1 MNRPSTPP
9 GAGPRLVLACVAALL
24 VVLSAPWS
32 QQVMEVVAGAWPGQ
46 FRTIAMASTAV
57 PIAIALL
64 VAILRIRDRR
74 ALRYGCLALGLCVG
88 AAHIVL
94 GDVGFGEAFHFV
106 EYGLVAVLF
115 YRACLPLGDGA
126 AIVLPLLAGV
136 IAGVAD
142 EWFQWFIPIRTGEV
156 RDVLLNVVASCCGL
170 LLAMAIEPPP
180 RLTLS
185 VGPRSR
191 RLVGSVTLVA
201 VLAAGFFVA
210 TVRAGHEIRDDE
222 IGSFTSRYSPAELA
236 AAERDRAERWRG
248 NPPVIVRRLSR
259 EDQYL
264 AEGLSHVR
272 LRNAAWGA
280 GDIATAWREN
290 RILEAFYAPVLDTST
305 YASKLG
311 NRWPG
316 EQRADAASR
325 VTGAD
330 VIIRNA
336 RIYTVDPREP
346 IAEAIAM
353 SGDRIARVGSEA
365 EMMPLQGP
373 GTRVIDAG
381 GATIVPGLHDAHGHF
396 VELGANLSN
405 LDFRGTTRYQQIVEM
420 VRARVATARPG
431 EWVIGRSW
439 DQNDWSSKDW
449 PTHDALSAVA
459 PANPVFLTRVDGHAA
474 LVNRKAMEA
483 AGLTAATRE
492 PDGGRIL
499 RTAAGEPTGVL
510 IDRAQELVE
519 SKIPPLTAA
528 QLEAQILLADRE
540 TRKLGLTTIGDAG
553 ADATAIDAYTRLIDK
568 GTLKTRLYVMV
579 SGGSQARL
587 KPFFDRGPVADYAG
601 HRMAVRAVKLYADGA
616 LGSRGAAMLEPYAD
630 EPATTGLLTMPPD
643 EVYAET
649 LAASKAGFQTA
660 IHAIGDRANRIALDT
675 FERVQREVPGSRALR
690 MRVEHAQ
697 ILDAVEIPRFAALG
711 VIASMQPTHATSDMP
726 WAPAR
731 IGRARIDEGAYSWQ
745 SLLKSGAILVSGS
758 DFPVEEP
765 DPMLGFHAAIT
776 RQDPAGRPP
785 GGWTP
790 SQRLS
795 REQALRSFTLD
806 AAYAAH
812 AELLTGSL
820 EAGKLA
826 DLVMLSNDIMQVPPR
841 EILSTKV
848 RLTMI
853 GGEIVYSVP

>member
-1 MNRPSTPP
+1 MISRS
-9 GAGPRLVLACVAALL
+9 RLAVACLVALL
-24 VVLSAPWS
+24 VVVSAPWS
-32 QQVMEVVAGAWPGQ
+32 QQLSETIARAWPAQ
-46 FRTIAMASTAV
+46 FRTIAIAATAV
-57 PIAIALL
+57 PVALALL
-64 VAILRIRDRR
+64 VALLRITDRR
-74 ALRYGCLALGLCVG
+74 PLRYLLLAVGLGVG
-88 AAHIVL
+88 TAYIML
-94 GDVGFGEAFHFV
+94 GAVGFGEAFHFV
-106 EYGLVAVLF
+106 EYGLVAILF
-115 YRACLPLGDGA
+115 YRACAPAGDGA
-126 AIVLPLLAGV
+126 AIAMPLLACVIVGV
-136 IAGVAD
+136 ID

-170 LLAMAIEPPP
+170 LLAIAIESPE
-180 RLTLS
+180 RLTMA
-185 VGPRSR
+185 VAPRRR
-191 RLVGSVTLVA
+191 RLVGVA
-201 VLAAGFFVA
+201 AAITVLIAGAFVA
-210 TVRAGHEIRDDE
+210 TLRAGHEIRDDE
-222 IGSFTSRYSPAELA
+222 IGSFSSRYAQADLVA
-236 AAERDRAERWRG
+236 AARQRAEKWRR
-248 NPPVIVRRLSR
+248 NPPLVVARLSR

-272 LRNAAWGA
+272 QRNAAWNA

-290 RILEAFYAPVLDTST
+290 RILEAFYAPVLDTPT

-325 VTGAD
+325 AVGAD

-336 RIYTVDPREP
+336 RIYTVDARQPV
-346 IAEAIAM
+346 AEAIAIT
-353 SGDRIARVGSEA
+353 GDRIARVGSEA
-365 EMMPLQGP
+365 QVMPLQGSR
-373 GTRVIDAG
+373 TRVIDANH
-381 GATIVPGLHDAHGHF
+381 AAIVPGLHDAHGHF

-405 LDFRGTTRYQQIVEM
+405 LDFRGTTSYQQILDM
-420 VRARVATARPG
+420 VRRRVATARAG
-431 EWVIGRSW
+431 EWIVGRSW
-439 DQNDWSSKDW
+439 DQNDWPAKQW

-474 LVNRKAMEA
+474 LVNRKAMEIA
-483 AGLTAATRE
+483 NLTAATRE
-492 PDGGRIL
+492 PAGGRIL
-499 RTAAGEPTGVL
+499 RTAADDPTGVL

-519 SKIPPLTAA
+519 SKIPPVTAGR
-528 QLEAQILLADRE
+528 LDAQILLADRE
-540 TRKLGLTTIGDAG
+540 TRRLGLTTIGDAG
-553 ADATAIDAYTRLIDK
+553 ADATTIDAYTRLIDT
-568 GTLKTRLYVMV
+568 GALKTRLYVMV
-579 SGGSQARL
+579 SGGSQAGL
-587 KPFFDRGPVADYAG
+587 EPFFDRGPVVNYGG
-601 HRMAVRAVKLYADGA
+601 HRMAVRAIKLYADGA

-630 EPATTGLLTMPPD
+630 EPGTNGLLLTPPE

-660 IHAIGDRANRIALDT
+660 IHAIGDRANRIVLDT

-697 ILDAVEIPRFAALG
+697 ILDAAEIPRFAALG

-731 IGRARIDEGAYSWQ
+731 IGRARIEEGAYAWQ
-745 SLLKSGAILVSGS
+745 SLLKSGAILASGS

-765 DPMLGFHAAIT
+765 NPMLGFYAAIT
-776 RQDPAGRPP
+776 RQDPAGHPA

-790 SQRLS
+790 NQRLS
-795 REQALRSFTLD
+795 RDQALRSFTLD

-812 AELLTGSL
+812 AESLTGSL

-826 DLVMLSNDIMQVPPR
+826 DLVMLSSDIMQAPPK

-853 GGEIVYSVP
+853 GGEIVYSEP